1 MIIYHEKLA
10 PEVLTGTELDA
21 YLERGWYR
29 MQQEVFTTT
38 HVALPDFYRVHWLR
52 YAINRLAPRPTHRKI
67 RNLNRR
73 FMVSVEPFHGVTD
86 EEEWL
91 YQRYRSSITFDGA
104 DHIQECLLDGNDLNR
119 NIFDTRCFQVWDADR
134 LIAVGYL
141 DLGQT
146 SGAGI
151 LNFFDPDYR
160 KYSLGKYLML
170 LKFDF
175 LKSSGY
181 QFYYPGYVVAGLSK
195 MDYKL
200 FLGEDVAEYFDADQQ
215 VWLPFRKELL
225 QAEEITALDQLE
237 IIMSFY
243 GR

>member
-1 MIIYHEKLA
+1 MTIYHEKLA
-10 PEVLTGTELDA
+10 PDALTGTELDA

-52 YAINRLAPRPTHRKI
+52 YEIARVLPRPTHRKI
-67 RNLNRR
+67 MNLNHN
-73 FMVSVEPFHGVTD
+73 FKVSVEPFQGITTQ
-86 EEEWL
+86 EELL

-104 DHIQECLLDGNDLNR
+104 DSIQECLLDNNDLNR
-119 NIFDTRCFQVWDADR
+119 NIFDTRCFQVCDGDR
-134 LIAVGYL
+134 LIAAGYL

-160 KYSLGKYLML
+160 KYSLGKFLML
-170 LKFDF
+170 LKLDY
-175 LKSSGY
+175 LRRSGY
-181 QFYYPGYVVAGLSK
+181 SIYYPGYVVAGLSK

-200 FLGEDVAEYFDADQQ
+200 FLGKDVAEYFDAEQQ
-215 VWLPFRKELL
+215 VWLPFRKDLL
-225 QAEEITALDQLE
+225 LAEQITALDQLE

>member
-1 MIIYHEKLA
+1 MTIYHEKSA
-10 PEVLTGTELDA
+10 PEKLTGTELDA

-52 YAINRLAPRPTHRKI
+52 YAIDNIVPRPTHRKI
-67 RNLNRR
+67 RNLNQDFRI
-73 FMVSVEPFHGVTD
+73 SVEPFRGITA

-104 DHIQECLLDGNDLNR
+104 DSIHECLLDSNDLNR
-119 NIFDTRCFQVWDADR
+119 NIFDTRCFQVWDEER
-134 LIAVGYL
+134 LIAGGYL

-160 KYSLGKYLML
+160 RYSLGKFLML
-170 LKFDF
+170 LKLDY
-175 LKSSGY
+175 LRNNGY
-181 QFYYPGYVVAGLSK
+181 QYYYPGYVVAGLPK

-200 FLGEDVAEYFDADQQ
+200 FLGEDVAEYFDADHQ

-225 QAEEITALDQLE
+225 LAEQITALDQLE